1 VTNGPLAVARRFP
14 VLGLAFALWLLLLVG
29 LAFIAQGGVVYAKA
43 TTAWLS
49 LGTAREAIMPWISRP
64 YVFR

>member
-1 VTNGPLAVARRFP
+1 
-14 VLGLAFALWLLLLVG
+14 LAFALWLLLLVG

-43 TTAWLS
+43 TTVWLS

-64 YVFR
+64 YVF